1 MPIGVKRA
9 LSSLSVIRI
18 HRLDSRVKSLLPT
31 WLGATCQKLY
41 LPVESERVD
50 SSLSVIRIQTPV
62 LRVVS
67 FLPTRRRT
75 PLVRNYK
82 RPSALNGVF
91 ITYDYPDSSA
101 NSSGHF
107 ALSDVTKRVTCRE
120 L

>member
-91 ITYDYPDSSA
+91 ITYD
-101 NSSGHF
+101 
-107 ALSDVTKRVTCRE
+107 
-120 L
+120 